1 MKNWVIQENLL
12 DPRQIADVCFAVKND
27 GGKVY
32 PVKVIPF
39 SDEIDFFWE
48 DPPTKDVVLYGSAK
62 MSKLAYK
69 KGWTGLF
76 FNDNFDSAVWNKNRD
91 DMLNQDAFV
100 IRAGDA
106 IQHFESINA
115 NDEDLYFI
123 RPVLDL
129 KAFAGGVQSVK
140 EIKEH
145 MGSTQVENYSFDE
158 DTFVSI
164 AEPKY
169 ISAEWRWFVVNGN
182 VIDGSQYRRLGR
194 PHRVNVKDEDLIR
207 SAQRLAD
214 IWLPHET
221 CVMDTAMT
229 TSGIKVIE
237 FNCINSSGFYDND
250 ITKIVKAINRSF

>member
-27 GGKVY
+27 GGNVY

-39 SDEIDFFWE
+39 SDEIDFWWDE
-48 DPPTKDVVLYGSAK
+48 PPTKDVVLYGSAK

-76 FNDNFDSAVWNKNRD
+76 FNDNFDTGVWTKHRD
-91 DMLNQDAFV
+91 DMLNQNLIT

-106 IQHFESINA
+106 VKYFEDQNA
-115 NDEDLYFI
+115 DDEELYFI

-145 MGSTQVENYSFDE
+145 MGSTQVENYSFDAN
-158 DTFVSI
+158 TMVSL
-164 AEPKY
+164 AEPRN
-169 ISAEWRWFVVNGN
+169 IFAEWRWFIVNGK
-182 VIDGSQYRRLGR
+182 VIDGSQYRRMGY
-194 PHRVNVKDEDLIR
+194 PHRAHIEDHARINQ
-207 SAQRLAD
+207 AQEFAD
-214 IWLPHET
+214 KWLPHPT
-221 CVMDTAMT
+221 CVMDLAA
-229 TSGIKVIE
+229 TSEGLKVIE

-250 ITKIVKAINRSF
+250 IPKIVQAINRSF